1 MVKALLQLES
11 ARTILRLA
19 DLDDVTAII
28 HYYEGIKSQK

>member
-1 MVKALLQLES
+1 MVKAFLKVES

-28 HYYEGIKSQK
+28 NYYEGIKK